1 MLKHNYYGNYTA
13 ESFAQL
19 PLVLQR
25 FLSYT
30 QYNTTSDPNS
40 TTAPSTQAQMAYAQL
55 LKAEFESVG
64 VKDVKITD
72 KGIVMAYLP
81 ATEGLETMPAMGLIA
96 HMDTSPEA
104 SGEPAQWQVLNYQG
118 GDIVLNKDKNIV
130 LSLERFPGV
139 AKYAGEQLVVTD
151 GTTLLGADDKLVV
164 TDGTTLLGADDK
176 AGIAIIVET
185 ARYFVEHPE
194 IPHAKLCFAV
204 TPDEEVGR
212 GTENFDIEEFGAQYA
227 YTFDGDELGGFE
239 TETFNAAMVKVH
251 FEGLNVH
258 PGSAKNKMVNAIRM
272 AMDFIARLPAES
284 APEKTEGHEGFF
296 HPMGIS
302 GAVRGVDL
310 KMLIRDHSNS
320 RFEDRMNYVRKM
332 VEEMNK
338 VWGDR
343 VTADIK
349 VQYHNLKNYLD
360 KHPAVCE
367 LAREAY
373 RRIGV
378 EIHEKPVRGG
388 TDGARLSAKG
398 LPTPNLFT
406 GGMNYHGVYE
416 CLSVTGIQRA
426 LDLGIMLGKMSAE
439 VKTLD

>member
-40 TTAPSTQAQMAYAQL
+40 TTAPSTQAQMAYAEL

-81 ATEGLETMPAMGLIA
+81 ATEGLETLPAMGLIA

-104 SGEPAQWQVLNYQG
+104 SGEPAQWQVLDYQG

-151 GTTLLGADDKLVV
+151 GTTLLGADDK
-164 TDGTTLLGADDK
+164 

-194 IPHAKLCFAV
+194 IPHAKLCFAI

-227 YTFDGDELGGFE
+227 
-239 TETFNAAMVKVH
+239 
-251 FEGLNVH
+251 
-258 PGSAKNKMVNAIRM
+258 
-272 AMDFIARLPAES
+272 
-284 APEKTEGHEGFF
+284 
-296 HPMGIS
+296 
-302 GAVRGVDL
+302 
-310 KMLIRDHSNS
+310 
-320 RFEDRMNYVRKM
+320 
-332 VEEMNK
+332 
-338 VWGDR
+338 
-343 VTADIK
+343 
-349 VQYHNLKNYLD
+349 
-360 KHPAVCE
+360 
-367 LAREAY
+367 
-373 RRIGV
+373 
-378 EIHEKPVRGG
+378 
-388 TDGARLSAKG
+388 
-398 LPTPNLFT
+398 
-406 GGMNYHGVYE
+406 
-416 CLSVTGIQRA
+416 
-426 LDLGIMLGKMSAE
+426 
-439 VKTLD
+439 

>member
-151 GTTLLGADDKLVV
+151 GTTLLGADDKAGVAILMGMIRKL
-164 TDGTTLLGADDK
+164 TKENIPCGELYFLFTT
-176 AGIAIIVET
+176 
-185 ARYFVEHPE
+185 
-194 IPHAKLCFAV
+194 
-204 TPDEEVGR
+204 DEEVGR
-212 GTENFDIEEFGAQYA
+212 GMENPPLNEFKPKYA
-227 YTFDGDELGGFE
+227 FTFDGGTLGE
-239 TETFNAAMVKVH
+239 AEYECFNAVSAI
-251 FEGLNVH
+251 FEITGRAAHL
-258 PGSAKNKMVNAIRM
+258 GQAKGKLINAIDV
-272 AMDFIARLPAES
+272 AAALTAALPE
-284 APEKTEGHEGFF
+284 
-296 HPMGIS
+296 
-302 GAVRGVDL
+302 
-310 KMLIRDHSNS
+310 
-320 RFEDRMNYVRKM
+320 
-332 VEEMNK
+332 
-338 VWGDR
+338 
-343 VTADIK
+343 
-349 VQYHNLKNYLD
+349 Q
-360 KHPAVCE
+360 
-367 LAREAY
+367 
-373 RRIGV
+373 
-378 EIHEKPVRGG
+378 EKPMSILKR
-388 TDGARLSAKG
+388 
-398 LPTPNLFT
+398 
-406 GGMNYHGVYE
+406 
-416 CLSVTGIQRA
+416 CLN
-426 LDLGIMLGKMSAE
+426 
-439 VKTLD
+439 